1 MIETVAMNVEQYN
14 IPGIVIPQNTSSGTE
29 NFEMTKNFKS
39 EKFLFLDKK
48 NQQILLVLNV
58 RKKY

>member
-29 NFEMTKNFKS
+29 NFEMTTNFKS
-39 EKFLFLDKK
+39 KNFFSLDKK
-48 NQQILLVLNV
+48 KQQILLVLNV

>member
-29 NFEMTKNFKS
+29 NFEMTKKFKS

-48 NQQILLVLNV
+48 KQQILLVLNV

>member
-29 NFEMTKNFKS
+29 NFEMTTNFKS
-39 EKFLFLDKK
+39 KKFFFLDKK

>member
-29 NFEMTKNFKS
+29 NFEMTTNFKS
-39 EKFLFLDKK
+39 KKFFSLDKK
-48 NQQILLVLNV
+48 KNN
-58 RKKY
+58 KFYWY